1 MLSRR
6 VASAAV
12 LIPVVAAAVYFG
24 GVGLFALI
32 LVTGLLAGY
41 EYVRMVR
48 LQGPSTSWILTLLLI
63 AILIIDAQW
72 PHFDLLRWGLL
83 LISLVAL
90 AVQVFHDNV
99 QGSLVSWALTVAGG
113 IYIGFSISYFIKL
126 RAMDRGMYWLIL
138 ALLGTWIC
146 DSGAY
151 FIGRSFGKR
160 KLAPKISPKKTW
172 EGAIGGFVT
181 GILSVVLLGH
191 LLLDISMGY
200 GFILGVFLVIA
211 ATLGDLAES
220 VIKRQIGVK
229 DSSTL
234 IPGHGGVL
242 DRIDSLLF
250 VVPTVYC
257 GAAILSVLG

>member
-1 MLSRR
+1 
-6 VASAAV
+6 
-12 LIPVVAAAVYFG
+12 
-24 GVGLFALI
+24 
-32 LVTGLLAGY
+32 
-41 EYVRMVR
+41 
-48 LQGPSTSWILTLLLI
+48 LI

-138 ALLGTWIC
+138 ALLGTW
-146 DSGAY
+146 
-151 FIGRSFGKR
+151 SFGKR